1 MQPLLGGTMTVES
14 PHGLVAEIKAQIDRG
29 GEVFSVQGTFQ
40 IAKGLVVAGLTWCG
54 FVVIVEPVHGLE
66 LGGSFVFFAE

>member
-1 MQPLLGGTMTVES
+1 MAVES
-14 PHGLVAEIKAQIDRG
+14 PHGLVAEIKAQIGRG

-40 IAKGLVVAGLTWCG
+40 IAKGFVVPGMTWCG

-66 LGGSFVFFAE
+66 PGGSFVFFAE